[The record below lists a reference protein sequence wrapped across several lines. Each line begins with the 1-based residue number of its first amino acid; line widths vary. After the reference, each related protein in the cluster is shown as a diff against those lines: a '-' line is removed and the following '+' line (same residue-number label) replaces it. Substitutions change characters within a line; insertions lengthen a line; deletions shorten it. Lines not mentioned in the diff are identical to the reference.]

1 MLLTSGAY
9 VWPKGALPG
18 NIKRC
23 VPRYDSPANCQL
35 AASTSA
41 SRASVWYGLACTAR
55 NGCLDAVSTPG
66 SGVVADLD
74 QVLVRVAEVDAEDGA
89 GGAGAFDRT
98 LLDGVGQCAFGSNS

>member
-1 MLLTSGAY
+1 MSGPKALFLGIL
-9 VWPKGALPG
+9 KGA
-18 NIKRC
+18 I
-23 VPRYDSPANCQL
+23 PRYDSPADCQL

-55 NGCLDAVSTPG
+55 NGCLDAVSTPE